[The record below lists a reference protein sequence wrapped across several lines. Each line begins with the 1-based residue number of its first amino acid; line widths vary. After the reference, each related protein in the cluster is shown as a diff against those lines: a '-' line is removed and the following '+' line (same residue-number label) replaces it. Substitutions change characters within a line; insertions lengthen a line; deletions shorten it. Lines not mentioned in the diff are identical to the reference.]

1 MLPLAGGDLL
11 LAVAGLLAWLALAL
25 FITSFILAWRR
36 QGKVKRELR
45 NSALARRR

>member
-25 FITSFILAWRR
+25 FTTSFILSGGRGR
-36 QGKVKRELR
+36 
-45 NSALARRR
+45 